1 MARSP
6 DSRLARSPDL
16 KSSASLDPSRLAQ
29 ELDEFLATAPS
40 ACVLEDG
47 ETIFDFASAKYSI
60 SGEWGKCLLHLW
72 SPERNTVRRVVD
84 MERKNGQLR
93 LAVQRFGKGQPVWLE
108 IVAER
113 NGRVPAVQRQA
124 RLQYQR
130 LLKRVLER
138 NFPDWNV
145 DELTSTA
152 DLERSFSPVYAR
164 GLLRRGRSAVC
175 VFGVN
180 DSELQSS
187 VDGALTFALLWFH
200 HCRERDPAR
209 YFVEGLKLFVPKG
222 RSAVVHARMH
232 YLDREAAR
240 FELIEFNERS
250 ESLESLDLSDQGNIA
265 TRLVR
270 CPEVEK
276 VHERFRAAIE
286 RVRATVPESQLAVLS
301 STELAFRLHGLQFAH
316 ARVASSPGSF
326 QRDEEIVFGSGA
338 HETLLTPE
346 SEPLFEDLMKRLR
359 ELRCADGERR
369 HALWRMQP
377 ERWLESEVK
386 RDVSRLD
393 ARLEPKHVYAQ
404 VPAFAASDRGMID
417 LLAGTREGR
426 LAVIELKA
434 EEDIHLPLQG
444 LDYWSRVKWHHE
456 REEFHRFGYFS
467 GRTLS
472 SAAPLLLLVAPA
484 LRIHPATDTILSY
497 VSPEVDWELIAIDE
511 HFRNEIK
518 VVFRKRA
525 RQARTARA
533 IGSSGYRVTG

>member
-6 DSRLARSPDL
+6 DSRLARSLAP
-16 KSSASLDPSRLAQ
+16 KPSSPLDPAHLAH
-29 ELDEFLATAPS
+29 ELEDFLATAPS

-47 ETIFDFASAKYSI
+47 ETIFDFSSAKYSI
-60 SGEWGKCLLHLW
+60 SGEWGKTLLHLW

-84 MERKNGQLR
+84 LERKNGQLR

-113 NGRVPAVQRQA
+113 NGRAPAVQRQA

-130 LLKRVLER
+130 LLQRVLER
-138 NFPDWNV
+138 AFPDWNIE
-145 DELTSTA
+145 ELTSTA
-152 DLERSFSPVYAR
+152 DLERSVSPVYAR

-180 DSELQSS
+180 DSELQAS

-209 YFVEGLKLFVPKG
+209 YFVEGLKLFVPRG

-240 FELIEFNERS
+240 FELIEFDERS

-270 CPEVEK
+270 CPEIEK
-276 VHERFRAAIE
+276 VHERFQSAIE
-286 RVRATVPESQLAVLS
+286 RVRVAVPESELVVLS
-301 STELAFRLHGLQFAH
+301 STELAFRLHGLQFAR

-326 QRDEEIVFGSGA
+326 QHNEEIVFGSGA
-338 HETLLTPE
+338 HETVLTPE
-346 SEPLFEDLMKRLR
+346 SEPLFDDLMQRLR
-359 ELRCADGERR
+359 ELRRAGGDRR

-386 RDVSRLD
+386 RDVALLD
-393 ARLEPKHVYAQ
+393 ARLDPTHVYAQ

-417 LLAGTREGR
+417 LLAGTREGQ
-426 LAVIELKA
+426 LAVLELKA
-434 EEDIHLPLQG
+434 DEDIHLPLQG

-456 REEFHRFGYFS
+456 REEFQRFGYFS
-467 GRTLS
+467 GKTLS
-472 SAAPLLLLVAPA
+472 PAAPLLILVSPA
-484 LRIHPATDTILSY
+484 LHIHPATDTILCY
-497 VSPEVDWELIAIDE
+497 VSPEVEWELIAIDE
-511 HFRNEIK
+511 HWREEVK
-518 VVFRKRA
+518 VVFRKRCHKSHA
-525 RQARTARA
+525 AKL
-533 IGSSGYRVTG
+533 IG